1 MAKKIYDILPPKEKI
16 EEKKIKPLAQDFRIK
31 KERKKEDVP
40 KSPILKIFSIFILLI
55 VVAGGFLYFY
65 LAKAK
70 IEIWLETKTL
80 NLNTK
85 ITVDKGVKQIDTSAK
100 NIPGIVFETNE
111 IVATQEFSSSG
122 EVKKKSTGIIRVYN
136 NYSSSPTT
144 FRANTRFMSDSG
156 LVFQSE
162 EKIVVPGKPGYIDVK
177 VIAAEAGENYN
188 IGPATFSIPGLAGTP
203 LYTYFYGKSFFSMT
217 GGGTSAK
224 VVQEDLDR
232 AKEIL
237 TERALN
243 DCQSALKNKITQ
255 EFILLKDASE
265 CEVIETFSPVKVG
278 AELKNFI
285 YTVKAK
291 GKILSF
297 RAQDIKKFAEDFIL
311 SQSPENSA
319 IDEASFKMN
328 YSTESI
334 DLNIGKIVLSLQL
347 EGKIYSNIDQNI
359 IKESLKNKSSKESEF
374 LLGNQPQIKK
384 ASVKFW
390 PFWVNKIPDNLR
402 KIEIKLNLD

>member
-1 MAKKIYDILPPKEKI
+1 
-16 EEKKIKPLAQDFRIK
+16 
-31 KERKKEDVP
+31 
-40 KSPILKIFSIFILLI
+40 
-55 VVAGGFLYFY
+55 
-65 LAKAK
+65 
-70 IEIWLETKTL
+70 
-80 NLNTK
+80 
-85 ITVDKGVKQIDTSAK
+85 
-100 NIPGIVFETNE
+100 
-111 IVATQEFSSSG
+111 
-122 EVKKKSTGIIRVYN
+122 
-136 NYSSSPTT
+136 
-144 FRANTRFMSDSG
+144 
-156 LVFQSE
+156 
-162 EKIVVPGKPGYIDVK
+162 
-177 VIAAEAGENYN
+177 
-188 IGPATFSIPGLAGTP
+188 
-203 LYTYFYGKSFFSMT
+203 MT
-217 GGGTSAK
+217 GGGTNAK

-237 TERALN
+237 AERALN

-265 CEVIETFSPVKVG
+265 CEVIETFSPVEVG

-285 YTVKAK
+285 YTVKSK

-359 IKESLKNKSSKESEF
+359 IKESLKNRSSKESEF

-384 ASVKFW
+384 TSVKFW
-390 PFWVNKIPDNLR
+390 PFWVNKIPDNPK